1 MKNMEF
7 ILGALPAL
15 IVLGVIVFIIYYLPF
30 LAKDS
35 KKITESTQE
44 INQSL
49 KNIVKQNEEI
59 IKLLNE
65 KTNKT

>member
-1 MKNMEF
+1 MEF